1 MPILVQKGQ
10 LTSMS
15 VGASEHKLHIYLSV
29 EQAKIERE
37 QKVMLGDY
45 EGHQHARNSTIGD
58 DMTISGEHCPG
69 IHAH

>member
-1 MPILVQKGQ
+1 
-10 LTSMS
+10 MS

-45 EGHQHARNSTIGD
+45 EAIGVHE
-58 DMTISGEHCPG
+58 IVP
-69 IHAH
+69 